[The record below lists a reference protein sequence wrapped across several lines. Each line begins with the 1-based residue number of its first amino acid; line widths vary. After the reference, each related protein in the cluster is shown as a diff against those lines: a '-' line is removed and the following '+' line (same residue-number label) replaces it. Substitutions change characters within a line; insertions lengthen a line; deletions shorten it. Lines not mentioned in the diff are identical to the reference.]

1 LATIFFSYSHKDE
14 DFRDRLETHLAML
27 KQLGLI
33 EAWHDRRILAGD
45 NVDHNISANL
55 ESADIILLLVS
66 SDFLASK
73 YCYDVEVVRAM
84 ERHEAGDARV
94 IPIILR
100 HCDWREAP
108 FGKLLAAPKDGKPI
122 KSWPDIDEAFLDVTK
137 HIRAALPTRAV
148 ESRPSPPSLQPHA
161 ARDRPRSSNLRVKRE
176 FTEIDFDEYVRAVF
190 EYVASFFENSLGEL
204 QARNPTIK
212 TNYRRIDADRFTAV
226 IYRHGKAMVNRPGF
240 AGGCFV

>member
-137 HIRAALPTRAV
+137 HIRAALPT
-148 ESRPSPPSLQPHA
+148 EPSRVGRRLPHFN
-161 ARDRPRSSNLRVKRE
+161 PMPH
-176 FTEIDFDEYVRAVF
+176 EI
-190 EYVASFFENSLGEL
+190 G
-204 QARNPTIK
+204 
-212 TNYRRIDADRFTAV
+212 
-226 IYRHGKAMVNRPGF
+226 HGPVTYA
-240 AGGCFV
+240 